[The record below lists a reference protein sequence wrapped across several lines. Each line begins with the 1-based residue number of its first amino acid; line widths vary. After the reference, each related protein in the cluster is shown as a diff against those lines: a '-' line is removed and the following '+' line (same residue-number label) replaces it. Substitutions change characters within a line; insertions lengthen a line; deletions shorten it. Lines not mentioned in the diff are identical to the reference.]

1 MCEID
6 NIVIAT
12 VYDVIS
18 FSNDENIYSVD
29 LYHYMYYYSRWLE
42 KCNFQAIIFLTEP
55 FFAFFFRTGKSLMA
69 TECFQKTVRS
79 VVLKRQK
86 LNSVGTNFYYRCMSI
101 YEVLSPTK
109 FQLLDFTKIST

>member
-1 MCEID
+1 MCVID

-42 KCNFQAIIFLTEP
+42 KCNFQAIIFFTEP
-55 FFAFFFRTGKSLMA
+55 FFFAFFSYWEIIDGHRVFS
-69 TECFQKTVRS
+69 E
-79 VVLKRQK
+79 
-86 LNSVGTNFYYRCMSI
+86 NSSQCC
-101 YEVLSPTK
+101 P
-109 FQLLDFTKIST
+109 